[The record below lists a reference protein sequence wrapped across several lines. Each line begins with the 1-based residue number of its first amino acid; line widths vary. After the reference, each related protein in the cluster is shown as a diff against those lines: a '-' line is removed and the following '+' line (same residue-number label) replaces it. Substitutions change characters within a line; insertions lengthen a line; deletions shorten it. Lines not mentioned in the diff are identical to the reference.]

1 MKVGLYFVSF
11 IFLEYEEKMVV
22 TNPLS
27 PWLNKEHCS
36 SEPYSAF
43 QLARI
48 NIHRH
53 PQASTGFCTKDTSI

>member
-11 IFLEYEEKMVV
+11 IFLEYKEKMVV
-22 TNPLS
+22 MNPLS
-27 PWLNKEHCS
+27 TSLNKELCS
-36 SEPYSAF
+36 SKPYCAF

-53 PQASTGFCTKDTSI
+53 PQAFVQRIQAYD